1 LNSNAATPAGKNFL
15 AKLND
20 ERDAL
25 RAFVVLLEQEQQ
37 VLLGTDTEPLLALAE
52 SKTRSSERLI
62 TLAQER
68 RKSIPGADST
78 ETWLKMHA
86 PEGLAS
92 WQAFLELANHAQRMN
107 HTNGE
112 LIQIK
117 MRYNT
122 QALAVLVGATQ
133 HAAGLYGPDGQTNL
147 PSTGRTLGS
156 V

>member
-1 LNSNAATPAGKNFL
+1 
-15 AKLND
+15 
-20 ERDAL
+20 
-25 RAFVVLLEQEQQ
+25 
-37 VLLGTDTEPLLALAE
+37 
-52 SKTRSSERLI
+52 
-62 TLAQER
+62 
-68 RKSIPGADST
+68 
-78 ETWLKMHA
+78 
-86 PEGLAS
+86 
-92 WQAFLELANHAQRMN
+92 MN